1 MKLCNCQ
8 CKTFFFAVLIGRLE
22 VLGNLLPRAMMCSP
36 CWAKICVIRSI
47 YLSLLLCVLYLTGC
61 GQRLPDRPSGLP
73 DTIPCTLTIT
83 FGGEKIEDVSVLF
96 TPKDKSQ
103 PWYAGGKTDSEGKV
117 RLKTGGHY
125 DGVIPGKYTV
135 SFQKTGQIEL
145 DKNDMPIRSYSLI
158 PFKYTAGQSKEMIT
172 VTAKQSV
179 YVLELD
185 GLP

>member
-1 MKLCNCQ
+1 MFYRLCLVVLSS
-8 CKTFFFAVLIGRLE
+8 AV
-22 VLGNLLPRAMMCSP
+22 C
-36 CWAKICVIRSI
+36 
-47 YLSLLLCVLYLTGC
+47 LSGC

-73 DTIPCTLTIT
+73 DTIPYILTVT

-125 DGVIPGKYTV
+125 DGVIPGEYTV
-135 SFQKTGQIEL
+135 SFQKTGQVEL
-145 DKNDMPIRSYSLI
+145 DKNDMPIRSHSLI
-158 PFKYTAGQSKEMIT
+158 PLKYTAGQSKEMIT
-172 VTAKQSV
+172 VTAEQSV